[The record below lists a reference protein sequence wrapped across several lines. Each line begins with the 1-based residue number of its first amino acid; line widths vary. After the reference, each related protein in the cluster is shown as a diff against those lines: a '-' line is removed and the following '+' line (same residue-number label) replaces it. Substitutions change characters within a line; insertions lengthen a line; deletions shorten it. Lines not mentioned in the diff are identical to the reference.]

1 MYFIRLIKL
10 EEPSVSKGKDSGGG
24 FLFEDDDDDDEKQ
37 FDDKQQN
44 LVEPTDQIKC
54 DECSK
59 EFISSFLRKHFDA
72 NVCNECR

>member
-24 FLFEDDDDDDEKQ
+24 FLLEDDDDDDEKQ

-44 LVEPTDQIKC
+44 VEPTDQVKC
-54 DECSK
+54 DGCSK
-59 EFISSFLRKHFDA
+59 EFISSFLRKNFNA
-72 NVCNECR
+72 NICNECR

>member
-24 FLFEDDDDDDEKQ
+24 FLFEDDDDDEKQ

-44 LVEPTDQIKC
+44 LVESTDRVKC